1 MTLPQVGHLDPYFL
15 NLMEQIKSLMRY
27 TYQTKNDFTVPVS
40 GTGSAAMEACVANMI
55 EPGDKF
61 LVGVNGYFGK
71 RLIDM
76 ATRYGAECIAINR
89 PWGEVFTLEEITAAV
104 EKHRPRVMALVHAET
119 STGACQPFD
128 GVGELCRK
136 HGVLLIAD
144 TVTSI
149 SGVPLYVDKWGID
162 AVYAGT
168 QKALSCPPG
177 VSPMSFSPRAMEKLM
192 ARSKPVPNWYL
203 DMKMVASY
211 LTQTGG
217 GARSYHHTAPISMCF
232 ALREALQLVAEEGLE
247 ARWARHREVAEE
259 FWRLLGEMGLEPLVA
274 HKNRLPTL
282 TIKVPAGI
290 DPKGVTNL
298 ALTKYNMEIGNGLG
312 DLAGK
317 CWRVGLMGYNARH
330 DVAMQV
336 VGAIADGLH
345 QQGYKFPKGCP
356 VKSV

>member
-1 MTLPQVGHLDPYFL
+1 
-15 NLMEQIKSLMRY
+15 
-27 TYQTKNDFTVPVS
+27 
-40 GTGSAAMEACVANMI
+40 MEACVANMI

-76 ATRYGAECIAINR
+76 ANRYGAECIAINR
-89 PWGEVFTLEEITAAV
+89 PWGEVFTYEEIKAAV
-104 EKHRPRVMALVHAET
+104 EKHKPRVMALVHAET

-177 VSPMSFSPRAMEKLM
+177 VSPMSFSPAAMDKLM
-192 ARSKPVPNWYL
+192 KRQKPVPNWYL

-217 GARSYHHTAPISMCF
+217 GARSYHHTAPIRCP
-232 ALREALQLVAEEGLE
+232 ALPDALGEGGGGDGRRAAGGSNGAFPCARTLRPLGAPFGALPRVSGLRSGRASAPRPLRGVVPREA
-247 ARWARHREVAEE
+247 
-259 FWRLLGEMGLEPLVA
+259 
-274 HKNRLPTL
+274 
-282 TIKVPAGI
+282 
-290 DPKGVTNL
+290 
-298 ALTKYNMEIGNGLG
+298 
-312 DLAGK
+312 
-317 CWRVGLMGYNARH
+317 
-330 DVAMQV
+330 
-336 VGAIADGLH
+336 
-345 QQGYKFPKGCP
+345 
-356 VKSV
+356 